1 MKKRIIALAAL
12 FIISAALG
20 GCKENPEQ
28 DGQENQSVTTASAQ
42 AAETSVTTDS
52 DTENQDETD
61 DSVGTENDGD
71 IEVDTDKKD
80 EQKQPEPKGLK
91 ANTDEQNRELAEK
104 LANLKDENGNYIF
117 DKSVSE
123 PHIRRIVSEDEIS
136 VSDFYAAE
144 LYRSSAN
151 LVCTDLD
158 DEANIEDFETT
169 AKSTDKSRW
178 ARDLSDSNISE
189 TDVTVKLKING
200 TLPPEIVSVT
210 QSYSMTDLT
219 LTGFVCRN
227 KDNTFDVIVDPAYMY
242 NIPVPLSCNTE
253 YSLNGVTALMDSI
266 SFTAQKGV
274 HADVAKDISGDYVYA
289 RMNIKKLTVSY
300 DSNGNNYSNA
310 DVISELEIISDDIP
324 YTLRNSFGAAKFEDK
339 SDSGASRAAAT
350 YKTLLD
356 NIDMFMA
363 EDVVGVNLIDLDFD
377 GTPELLVSKQVLPE
391 NVENDSYNIE
401 QCDVAVYSIKDG
413 KPVYIDT
420 LYNSKANIYY
430 NGNVIGLK
438 TTEKLEKKW
447 FYMSRRNLGTGEFSA
462 DSNYNYLVTLEN
474 GKLNYTEVF
483 SERPSVTDPETGETS
498 IDYYFY
504 GEKIVPEVTVG
515 EGPYEGDDEWE
526 YHSWNGINATF
537 GMWELYGFIRAE
549 YCSDITQVYDLYSDW
564 LYNACPENSYNYN
577 NIGKKLTIG
586 ERTMKYKLAYL
597 TDAFYYGEYDPDE
610 NGYKYIFLGDYAK
623 PVIYLYPEEK
633 TDVSVKL
640 DLNGAITCAYPDY
653 RGGWE
658 VIAYPDG
665 TIVDKYDGEEYYC
678 LYWEGKGAADWDM
691 SKGFVVKGEDTAD
704 FLRSKLKE
712 IGLTPR
718 ESNEFII
725 YWLPELQ
732 KNEYNFITFQTD
744 IYEKN
749 AGLEISP
756 APDSMLRV
764 FMVYEPCSEDLS
776 AEPQEFEPFERNGF
790 TVVEWG
796 GQKK

>member
-1 MKKRIIALAAL
+1 MRKRIIALAAL
-12 FIISAALG
+12 FIITAALG
-20 GCKENPEQ
+20 GCKENGGQ
-28 DGQENQSVTTASAQ
+28 NGQNGQESQSGTAASAQ
-42 AAETSVTTDS
+42 TEETSGNAE
-52 DTENQDETD
+52 DTENTEDTNGDGE
-61 DSVGTENDGD
+61 SPEND
-71 IEVDTDKKD
+71 EAD
-80 EQKQPEPKGLK
+80 EKTPEPKGLK

-104 LANLKDENGNYIF
+104 LAELKDENGNYIF

-123 PHIRRIVSEDEIS
+123 PRIRRVVSEDEIS

-144 LYRSSAN
+144 LYRESAN

-158 DEANIEDFETT
+158 GDEGKVNAEDFE
-169 AKSTDKSRW
+169 AAANAADKSRW
-178 ARDLSDSNISE
+178 AKDLTDSTISE
-189 TDVTVKLKING
+189 SDVTVKLKING

-210 QSYSMTDLT
+210 PSYSLTDLT

-242 NIPVPLSCNTE
+242 NIPMPISCNTK
-253 YSLNGVTALMDSI
+253 YSLNGETVLMDSV
-266 SFTAQKGV
+266 SFTANKGR
-274 HADVAKDISGDYVYA
+274 HAAETKDISGDYVYA
-289 RMNIKKLTVSY
+289 RMNVGTLTVSY
-300 DSNGNNYSNA
+300 DSEGNNYSYA
-310 DVISELEIISDDIP
+310 DVIGDLEIISEDIP
-324 YTLRNSFGAAKFEDK
+324 YTLRNSFGAAKFDDK
-339 SDSGASRAAAT
+339 GAAGASAT

-356 NIDMFMA
+356 NIDMLMA

-391 NVENDSYNIE
+391 NADPDSYNIE
-401 QCDVAVYSIKDG
+401 QCDVAIYSIKEG

-420 LYNSKANIYY
+420 LYNSKSNVYD

-447 FYMSRRNLGTGEFSA
+447 FCMSRRNIGTGKFST
-462 DSNYNYLVTLEN
+462 DGDYNYLVSLEN

-483 SERPSVTDPETGETS
+483 SSKPSVIDPETGATAY
-498 IDYYFY
+498 DYYFY
-504 GEKIVPEVTVG
+504 GEKVVPEVTVG
-515 EGPYEGDDEWE
+515 EGPYEGEEDWE
-526 YHSWNGINATF
+526 YHTWNGITSTF

-549 YCSDITQVYDLYSDW
+549 YCSDIKQVHDLYSDW
-564 LYNACPENSYNYN
+564 LYSSSNYSG
-577 NIGKKLTIG
+577 IGKKLAVG

-597 TDAFYYGEYDPDE
+597 VDAFYYGEYDPE
-610 NGYKYIFLGDYAK
+610 KSGYTYRFLGDYAK

-640 DLNGAITCAYPDY
+640 DLDGAITCAYPDY
-653 RGGWE
+653 RDGWE
-658 VIAYPDG
+658 ITAYPDG

-691 SKGFVVKGEDTAD
+691 SKGFVVKAEDAAD

-732 KNEYNFITFQTD
+732 KNECNFITFQTEA
-744 IYEKN
+744 YEKN

-756 APDSMLRV
+756 APDSLLRV
-764 FMVYEPCSEDLS
+764 FMVYEPCSEDFS

>member
-12 FIISAALG
+12 VIISAALG
-20 GCKENPEQ
+20 GCKENGEQ
-28 DGQENQSVTTASAQ
+28 NGQESQSATTASAQ
-42 AAETSVTTDS
+42 TEDTSGNEENAESTEDTEDTDVNGENSEDDEAAEK
-52 DTENQDETD
+52 EE
-61 DSVGTENDGD
+61 E
-71 IEVDTDKKD
+71 KA
-80 EQKQPEPKGLK
+80 PEPKGLK
-91 ANTDEQNRELAEK
+91 ANSDEQNRELAEK
-104 LANLKDENGNYIF
+104 LAELKDENGNYIF

-136 VSDFYAAE
+136 VGEFYAAE
-144 LYRSSAN
+144 LYRESAN

-158 DEANIEDFETT
+158 GEANIEDFE
-169 AKSTDKSRW
+169 AAVKATDKSRW
-178 ARDLSDSNISE
+178 AKDLTDSKISE
-189 TDVTVKLKING
+189 SDVTVKLKING

-210 QSYSMTDLT
+210 QSYSLTDLT

-242 NIPVPLSCNTE
+242 NIPMPIACNTK
-253 YSLNGVTALMDSI
+253 YSLNGETVLMDSV
-266 SFTAQKGV
+266 SFTAQKGR
-274 HADVAKDISGDYVYA
+274 HAAETKDISGDYVYA
-289 RMNIKKLTVSY
+289 RMNVSKLTVSY
-300 DSNGNNYSNA
+300 DSEGNNYSNA
-310 DVISELEIISDDIP
+310 NVIGDLEIISEDIP
-324 YTLRNSFGAAKFEDK
+324 YTLRNSFSAAKFEDK
-339 SDSGASRAAAT
+339 GAGGAAAT

-391 NVENDSYNIE
+391 NAEPDSYDVE
-401 QCDVAVYSIKDG
+401 QCDVAVYSIKEG

-420 LYNSKANIYY
+420 LYNSKSNVYY

-447 FYMSRRNLGTGEFSA
+447 FCMSRKDMSTGKFST
-462 DSNYNYLVTLEN
+462 DGDYNYLVSLEN

-483 SERPSVTDPETGETS
+483 SSKPSVIDPETGGTAY
-498 IDYYFY
+498 DYYFY

-515 EGPYEGDDEWE
+515 EGPYEGLEDWE
-526 YHSWNGINATF
+526 YLSWNGISSTF

-549 YCSDITQVYDLYSDW
+549 YCSDIKQVHDLYSDW
-564 LYNACPENSYNYN
+564 LYSVNGSDSGSGYNYN
-577 NIGKKLTIG
+577 AIGKKLTVG
-586 ERTMKYKLAYL
+586 KRTMKYKLAYL
-597 TDAFYYGEYDPDE
+597 VDAFYYGEYDPE
-610 NGYKYIFLGDYAK
+610 KSGYTYQFLGDYAK

-640 DLNGAITCAYPDY
+640 DLDGAMTCAYPDY
-653 RGGWE
+653 RDGWE
-658 VIAYPDG
+658 VTAYPDG
-665 TIVDKYDGEEYYC
+665 TVIDKYDGEEYYC

-691 SKGFVVKGEDTAD
+691 SKGFVVKSGDTAD

-732 KNEYNFITFQTD
+732 KNECNFITFQTEA
-744 IYEKN
+744 YEKN

-764 FMVYEPCSEDLS
+764 FMVYEPCSEDFS

-796 GQKK
+796 GQKN

>member
-1 MKKRIIALAAL
+1 MRKRIIALAAL
-12 FIISAALG
+12 FIITAALG
-20 GCKENPEQ
+20 GCKENGGQ
-28 DGQENQSVTTASAQ
+28 NGQNGQESQSGTAASAQ
-42 AAETSVTTDS
+42 TEETSGNAE
-52 DTENQDETD
+52 DTENTEDTNGDGE
-61 DSVGTENDGD
+61 SPEND
-71 IEVDTDKKD
+71 EAD
-80 EQKQPEPKGLK
+80 EKTPEPKGLK

-104 LANLKDENGNYIF
+104 LAELKDENGNYIF

-123 PHIRRIVSEDEIS
+123 PRIRRVVSEDEIS

-144 LYRSSAN
+144 LYRESAN

-158 DEANIEDFETT
+158 GDEGKVNAEDFE
-169 AKSTDKSRW
+169 AAANAADKSRW
-178 ARDLSDSNISE
+178 AKDLTDSTISE
-189 TDVTVKLKING
+189 SDVTVKLKING

-210 QSYSMTDLT
+210 PSYSLTDLT

-242 NIPVPLSCNTE
+242 NIPMPISCNTK
-253 YSLNGVTALMDSI
+253 YSLNGETVLMDSV
-266 SFTAQKGV
+266 SFTANKGR
-274 HADVAKDISGDYVYA
+274 HAAETKDISGDYVYA
-289 RMNIKKLTVSY
+289 RMNVGTLTVSY
-300 DSNGNNYSNA
+300 DSEGNNYSYA
-310 DVISELEIISDDIP
+310 DVIGDLEIISEDIP
-324 YTLRNSFGAAKFEDK
+324 YTLRNSFGAAKFDDK
-339 SDSGASRAAAT
+339 GAAGASAT

-356 NIDMFMA
+356 NIDMLMA

-391 NVENDSYNIE
+391 NADPDSYNIE
-401 QCDVAVYSIKDG
+401 QCDVAIYSIKEG

-420 LYNSKANIYY
+420 LYNSKSNVYD

-447 FYMSRRNLGTGEFSA
+447 FCMSRRNIGTGKFST
-462 DSNYNYLVTLEN
+462 DGDYNYLVSLEN

-483 SERPSVTDPETGETS
+483 SSKPSVIDPETGATAY
-498 IDYYFY
+498 DYYFY
-504 GEKIVPEVTVG
+504 GEKVVPEVTVG
-515 EGPYEGDDEWE
+515 EGPYEGEEDWE
-526 YHSWNGINATF
+526 YHTWNGITSTF

-549 YCSDITQVYDLYSDW
+549 YCSDIKQVHDLYSDW
-564 LYNACPENSYNYN
+564 LYSSSNYSG
-577 NIGKKLTIG
+577 IGKKLAVG

-597 TDAFYYGEYDPDE
+597 VDAFYYGEYDPE
-610 NGYKYIFLGDYAK
+610 KSGYTYRFLGDYAK

-640 DLNGAITCAYPDY
+640 DLDGAITCAYPDY
-653 RGGWE
+653 RDGWE
-658 VIAYPDG
+658 ITAYPDG

-691 SKGFVVKGEDTAD
+691 SKGFVVKAEDTAD

-732 KNEYNFITFQTD
+732 KNECNFITFQTEA
-744 IYEKN
+744 YEKN

-756 APDSMLRV
+756 APDSLLRV
-764 FMVYEPCSEDLS
+764 FMVYEPCSEDFS

>member
-12 FIISAALG
+12 VIISAALG
-20 GCKENPEQ
+20 GCKENGEQ
-28 DGQENQSVTTASAQ
+28 NGQESQSATTASAQ
-42 AAETSVTTDS
+42 AEDTSGNEENAESTE
-52 DTENQDETD
+52 DTE
-61 DSVGTENDGD
+61 
-71 IEVDTDKKD
+71 DTDVNGENTEDDKAAEK
-80 EQKQPEPKGLK
+80 EEEKAPEPKGLK
-91 ANTDEQNRELAEK
+91 ANSDEQNRELAEK
-104 LANLKDENGNYIF
+104 LAALKDENGNYIF

-136 VSDFYAAE
+136 VGEFYAAE
-144 LYRSSAN
+144 LYRESAN

-158 DEANIEDFETT
+158 GEANIEDFE
-169 AKSTDKSRW
+169 AAVKATDKSRW
-178 ARDLSDSNISE
+178 AKDLTDSKISE
-189 TDVTVKLKING
+189 SDVTVKLKING

-242 NIPVPLSCNTE
+242 NIPMPIACNTK
-253 YSLNGVTALMDSI
+253 YSLNGETVLMDAV
-266 SFTAQKGV
+266 SFTAQKGR
-274 HADVAKDISGDYVYA
+274 HAEETKDISGDYVYA
-289 RMNIKKLTVSY
+289 RMNVSKLTVSY
-300 DSNGNNYSNA
+300 DSEGNNYSNA
-310 DVISELEIISDDIP
+310 NVIGDLEIISEDIP
-324 YTLRNSFGAAKFEDK
+324 YTLRNSFSAAKFEDK
-339 SDSGASRAAAT
+339 GAGGAAAT

-391 NVENDSYNIE
+391 NAEPDSYDVE
-401 QCDVAVYSIKDG
+401 QCDVAVYSIKEG

-420 LYNSKANIYY
+420 LYNSKSNVYY

-447 FYMSRRNLGTGEFSA
+447 FCMSRKDMSTGKFST
-462 DSNYNYLVTLEN
+462 DGDYNYLVSLEN

-483 SERPSVTDPETGETS
+483 SSKPSVIDQETGGTS
-498 IDYYFY
+498 YDYYFY

-515 EGPYEGDDEWE
+515 EGPYEGEDEWE
-526 YHSWNGINATF
+526 YHSWNGITAAF
-537 GMWELYGFIRAE
+537 GMRELYGFIRAE
-549 YCSDITQVYDLYSDW
+549 YCSDIKQVHDLYSDW
-564 LYNACPENSYNYN
+564 LYSVNGSDSGSGYNYN
-577 NIGKKLTIG
+577 AIGKKLAVG

-597 TDAFYYGEYDPDE
+597 VDAFYYGEYDPE
-610 NGYKYIFLGDYAK
+610 KSGYTYQFLGDYAK

-640 DLNGAITCAYPDY
+640 NLDGAITCAYPDY
-653 RGGWE
+653 RNGWE
-658 VIAYPDG
+658 VTAYPDG

-691 SKGFVVKGEDTAD
+691 SKGFVVKSGDTAD

-732 KNEYNFITFQTD
+732 KNECNFITFQTEA
-744 IYEKN
+744 YEKN

-764 FMVYEPCSEDLS
+764 FMVYEPCSEDFS

-796 GQKK
+796 GQKN

>member
-12 FIISAALG
+12 FIIPAALG

-42 AAETSVTTDS
+42 AEETSGTADG
-52 DTENQDETD
+52 DTEEQDGAD
-61 DSVGTENDGD
+61 DTGGTENGGD
-71 IEVDTDKKD
+71 TEVDADKRE

-91 ANTDEQNRELAEK
+91 ANTAEQNRELEEK

-123 PHIRRIVSEDEIS
+123 PRIRRIVSEDEIS

-158 DEANIEDFETT
+158 DEDNIEDFETA

-189 TDVTVKLKING
+189 TDVTLKLKING
-200 TLPPEIVSVT
+200 TLPPEIASVT

-242 NIPVPLSCNTE
+242 NIPMPLSCNTE
-253 YSLNGVTALMDSI
+253 YSLNGMTALMDSI

-274 HADVAKDISGDYVYA
+274 HANVTEDISGDYVYA

-310 DVISELEIISDDIP
+310 DVISELEIISEDIP
-324 YTLRNSFGAAKFEDK
+324 YTLRTSFGAAKFEDK
-339 SDSGASRAAAT
+339 SDSGASKAAAT
-350 YKTLLD
+350 YRILLD

-420 LYNSKANIYY
+420 LYNSKANVYY

-483 SERPSVTDPETGETS
+483 SERPSVTNPETGETS

-653 RGGWE
+653 RDGWE
-658 VIAYPDG
+658 VTAYPDG
-665 TIVDKYDGEEYYC
+665 TIIDKYDGEEYYC

-691 SKGFVVKGEDTAD
+691 SKGFVVKSEDSAD

-764 FMVYEPCSEDLS
+764 FMVYESCAEDFS
-776 AEPQEFEPFERNGF
+776 AEPQEFEPFERKGF

>member
-1 MKKRIIALAAL
+1 MRKRIIALATL
-12 FIISAALG
+12 FIITAALG
-20 GCKENPEQ
+20 GCKENGGQ
-28 DGQENQSVTTASAQ
+28 NGQNGQESQSGTAASAQ
-42 AAETSVTTDS
+42 TEETSGNAE
-52 DTENQDETD
+52 DTENTEDTNGDGE
-61 DSVGTENDGD
+61 SPEND
-71 IEVDTDKKD
+71 EAD
-80 EQKQPEPKGLK
+80 EKTPEPKGLK

-104 LANLKDENGNYIF
+104 LAELKDENGNYIF

-123 PHIRRIVSEDEIS
+123 PRIRRVVSEDEIS

-144 LYRSSAN
+144 LYRESAN

-158 DEANIEDFETT
+158 GDEGKVNAEDFE
-169 AKSTDKSRW
+169 AAANAADKSRW
-178 ARDLSDSNISE
+178 AKDLTDSTISE
-189 TDVTVKLKING
+189 SDVTVKLKING

-210 QSYSMTDLT
+210 PSYSLTDLT

-242 NIPVPLSCNTE
+242 NIPMPISCNTK
-253 YSLNGVTALMDSI
+253 YSLNGETVLMDSV
-266 SFTAQKGV
+266 SFTANKGR
-274 HADVAKDISGDYVYA
+274 HAAETKDISGDYVYA
-289 RMNIKKLTVSY
+289 RMNVGTLTVSY
-300 DSNGNNYSNA
+300 DSEGNNYSYA
-310 DVISELEIISDDIP
+310 DVIGDLEIISEDIP
-324 YTLRNSFGAAKFEDK
+324 YTLRNSFGTAKFDDK
-339 SDSGASRAAAT
+339 GAAGASAT

-391 NVENDSYNIE
+391 NADPDSYGVE
-401 QCDVAVYSIKDG
+401 QCDVAVYSIKEG

-420 LYNSKANIYY
+420 LYNSKSNVYY

-438 TTEKLEKKW
+438 KTEKLEKKW
-447 FYMSRRNLGTGEFSA
+447 FCMSRRDISTGEFST
-462 DSNYNYLVTLEN
+462 DGSYNYLVSLEN

-483 SERPSVTDPETGETS
+483 SGRPTVTDPETGAAEY
-498 IDYYFY
+498 DYYFY

-515 EGPYEGDDEWE
+515 EGPYEGEDEWE
-526 YHSWNGINATF
+526 YHSWNGITATF

-549 YCSDITQVYDLYSDW
+549 YCSDITPVYDLYSYW
-564 LYNACPENSYNYN
+564 LYSSSGYTG
-577 NIGKKLTIG
+577 IGKKLTVG
-586 ERTMKYKLAYL
+586 ERTVKYKLAYL
-597 TDAFYYGEYDPDE
+597 VDAFYYGEYDADE
-610 NGYKYIFLGDYAK
+610 KGYHYVFLGDYAK

-640 DLNGAITCAYPDY
+640 DLDGVITCAYPDY
-653 RGGWE
+653 RDGWE
-658 VIAYPDG
+658 VTAYPDS
-665 TIVDKYDGEEYYC
+665 TIIDKYDGEEYYC
-678 LYWEGKGAADWDM
+678 LYWEGTGAADWDM
-691 SKGFVVKGEDTAD
+691 SEGFVVKSEDTAD

-732 KNEYNFITFQTD
+732 KNDCNFITFQTD
-744 IYEKN
+744 VYEKN

-764 FMVYEPCSEDLS
+764 FMVYEPCSEDFS